1 MATITYTISKGKGNN
16 LAEIFVRFSASRDF
30 RQRSTTNLFVNQ
42 NVWDVKNG
50 RVKNSDKLSPSD
62 SATKSKLEKLTAYL
76 NDRYLADSKAKK
88 LNNASLKTWIEQLD
102 WVQNS
107 LGNWE
112 IKQMDEDSQDIRN
125 TAFSVYFE
133 GFIDKHNITFTRKK
147 SYRNA
152 LKMWKRYEK
161 WSKNEDILIKNIT
174 KDNLQEFREFFKL
187 EHTFFKIEKS
197 GNGVKKI
204 AVKTKYRYIYEG
216 YEPFSYKYFIE
227 ERSDNYVQDVLR
239 KIKTAWNHL
248 IREGVMV
255 QDVFNEFEIGTS
267 KYLPPIHISAKQ
279 RDALYKAECFSG
291 NLKIQRDIHIFQCY
305 VGCRYGD
312 LVQLTDA
319 NIYYATDSKRDY
331 LRYVPSKT
339 IRTKKVIEPVNIP
352 LHPVC
357 KEIIERYKNS
367 PNKHGKLLPFVCQQY
382 HNRCLKKIY
391 AAVPEC
397 DIQVQVY
404 KKGKIESVKLSSVV
418 SSHIGRKN
426 FIGILKDNRN
436 SDEDICSMSGHV
448 EGSKA
453 IQRYRVISDPLKEQM
468 IDEL

>member
-1 MATITYTISKGKGNN
+1 MATITYTISKGKASNA
-16 LAEIFVRFSASRDF
+16 AEVFVRFSASRDF
-30 RQRSTTNLFVNQ
+30 RQRSSTNLFVNPK
-42 NVWDVKNG
+42 VWDDKNG
-50 RVKNSDKLSPSD
+50 RVRDSNKLSKSD
-62 SATKSKLEKLTAYL
+62 TETKSKLELLSVYL
-76 NDRYLADSKAKK
+76 NNRYLADSKAKK
-88 LNNASLKTWIEQLD
+88 LNNASLKTWIEQIE
-102 WVQNS
+102 WVLNS

-112 IKQMDEDSQDIRN
+112 IRQMDDDSLDVRNKPFSEFFED
-125 TAFSVYFE
+125 
-133 GFIDKHNITFTRKK
+133 FIEKHDITFTRKK

-161 WSKNEDILIKNIT
+161 WSHNVDIAIKDIT
-174 KDNLQEFREFFKL
+174 KDNLQAFREFFKL
-187 EHTFFKIEKS
+187 EHTFFKTEK
-197 GNGVKKI
+197 GRGGAKKI
-204 AVKTKYRYIYEG
+204 VVKNKYKSIYDG
-216 YEPFSYKYFIE
+216 YEPSSYKYFIQ
-227 ERSDNYVQDVLR
+227 ERNDNYVQDVLR
-239 KIKTAWNHL
+239 KIKTAWNYM
-248 IREGVMV
+248 IREGIMV
-255 QDVFNEFEIGTS
+255 QDVFKDFEIGTA
-267 KYLPPIHISAKQ
+267 KYLPPIHITAEQ
-279 RDALYKAECFSG
+279 RNALYKAEFSDV
-291 NLKIQRDIHIFQCY
+291 NLKTQRDIHIFQSY

-312 LVQLTDA
+312 LIQLTDA
-319 NIYYATDSKRDY
+319 NIYYATDSKRRY

-339 IRTKKVIEPVNIP
+339 FRTKKEIDPVNVP
-352 LHPVC
+352 LHPVAI
-357 KEIIERYKNS
+357 EIIERYKNA
-367 PNKHGKLLPFVCQQY
+367 PNKHGKLLPFVSQQY

-404 KKGKIESVKLSSVV
+404 RKGAVVSVKLSSVV